1 LTGWI
6 DRKTEEFGE
15 AQDLIGDATR
25 LAMRT
30 GDLSAARTL
39 ANQAAMSAIEAQTRY
54 QQANALYC
62 TGLVEHDAAMLRSS
76 AELYGHADRP
86 LQRAKALEAAAS
98 EYAHAG
104 DPEAAQSTLAAAAEI
119 YAWLG
124 ATVDAA
130 RVKAARETQR
140 VQA

>member
-1 LTGWI
+1 
-6 DRKTEEFGE
+6 
-15 AQDLIGDATR
+15 
-25 LAMRT
+25 
-30 GDLSAARTL
+30 
-39 ANQAAMSAIEAQTRY
+39 
-54 QQANALYC
+54 
-62 TGLVEHDAAMLRSS
+62 MLLSS

-104 DPEAAQSTLAAAAEI
+104 DREAAQSTLATAAEI

-130 RVKAARETQR
+130 RVKAACEASTLRP
-140 VQA
+140 